1 MSTGETAPYESS
13 QPPDGA
19 SPDAQSPDA
28 QWPDA
33 EPRQRRLFP
42 FGLVALVSVL
52 VLVALEVVGVLLAVG
67 GAYASAT
74 FIGQAIIVLTFV
86 PFVLG
91 IVAVILNRGRLTGTI
106 AVVLA
111 VLANPLVLNAVLG
124 FFGGR

>member
-1 MSTGETAPYESS
+1 MWTGETAPYESA
-13 QPPDGA
+13 QPPDGQ
-19 SPDAQSPDA
+19 SPDGQSPDA
-28 QWPDA
+28 EWQQA
-33 EPRQRRLFP
+33 EPKQRRPFP

-52 VLVALEVVGVLLAVG
+52 VLIVLEVVGVLLAVG

-91 IVAVILNRGRLTGTI
+91 IVAVILNRGRLTGAI

-111 VLANPLVLNAVLG
+111 VLTNPLVLNAILG
-124 FFGGR
+124 YFGGR

>member
-1 MSTGETAPYESS
+1 MSTGETALYESA
-13 QPPDGA
+13 QPPDGP

-28 QWPDA
+28 EWPDA
-33 EPRQRRLFP
+33 EPKRRRPFP

-52 VLVALEVVGVLLAVG
+52 VLIALEVTGVLLAVS
-67 GAYASAT
+67 GAYAAAT

-91 IVAVILNRGRLTGTI
+91 IVGVILNRGRLTGAI
-106 AVVLA
+106 AIVLA
-111 VLANPLVLNAVLG
+111 VLTNPLVLNTVLG